1 MHGDHGA
8 KVSKPPP
15 LHAGSAHEQSRAEV
29 PSKYVPSTRGV
40 SHTKARSE
48 KPNECQAAECED
60 TTPGV
65 KQLLPDRLRT
75 RLNFSLHIPGP
86 HFYQPDSPSCSA
98 STSR

>member
-48 KPNECQAAECED
+48 KPSEVPTSAE
-60 TTPGV
+60 
-65 KQLLPDRLRT
+65 LL
-75 RLNFSLHIPGP
+75 
-86 HFYQPDSPSCSA
+86 
-98 STSR
+98 

>member
-40 SHTKARSE
+40 SHTPHE
-48 KPNECQAAECED
+48 G
-60 TTPGV
+60 T
-65 KQLLPDRLRT
+65 LRE
-75 RLNFSLHIPGP
+75 
-86 HFYQPDSPSCSA
+86 A
-98 STSR
+98 K